1 MEIQVAAVTDESA
14 PADVAMSIGDG
25 NGNGE
30 FTEQP
35 VTSCTLTSPS
45 NVSSISSS
53 TPSKKAVDRELR
65 QPFPVKV
72 YEMLENADKKQFS
85 HAVSWNPQGTGFM
98 VHDKNSFTK
107 LIVPDYF
114 NLTKYKSFQRQLSLY
129 GFQRV
134 TVGPNKGLR
143 YHEKLRRGELELV
156 RQMKPIGY
164 KPRNV
169 TRLLEQRKQKH
180 KQQQQMGRATNILTT
195 TTTTVVKTTT
205 TSTTLV
211 SNDSSKNSTNAIPT
225 DGNASTNTAVPHDVA
240 FTTAMG
246 NIPMSD
252 AYVSSLPPVVSTNS
266 LTKQEDHGGR
276 TIESMKQQLEPKT
289 NEVHSISPETTCHN
303 QIHFPGGGG
312 YDVAAGHRA
321 GPQAELEVVNFEGMC
336 FHLMSPTRDL
346 GINVK
351 LKLLEEFN
359 PASSLLRLASKYKYA
374 STTEHTPK
382 CKTDH
387 TAAATIPEELP
398 ITIDTVQNDRPSLLE
413 PFTNIVSTAAATST
427 ASTIAALQAAAENSA
442 ALNNEQSIFG
452 TTTTP
457 PLLAAS
463 EPRCMD
469 ALDYHSTNVANR
481 IKV

>member
-1 MEIQVAAVTDESA
+1 MGIQVAAVTDESA

-180 KQQQQMGRATNILTT
+180 IQQQQMGRATNILTT

>member
-35 VTSCTLTSPS
+35 VNSCTLTSPS

>member
-25 NGNGE
+25 NGNVE

-180 KQQQQMGRATNILTT
+180 IQQQQMGRATNILTT

>member
-180 KQQQQMGRATNILTT
+180 IQQQQMGRATNILTT